1 MITLTP
7 VLVRFGLIIFA
18 VLIAT
23 FLIGIRREDKPLTNK
38 VFSADTLRQILAFFI
53 MAGVLCSLS
62 DDISIFG
69 KPTPINGLEL
79 LFAAFPIVGGGILFF
94 AGAYSLRCGMYKR
107 TDKIRA
113 GRALLFFFPM
123 LFFASVINSSN
134 YAIPALSRNWSLTA
148 ITVLVRPYMGLI
160 PLMLILELVL
170 YVSHKIF
177 RDENKVIFAAGVVCI
192 VLEFLSQS
200 KECWR
205 VYPVMFFLGMLLIR
219 YEDILADLIRKKFV
233 IIFPSALLLFAG
245 TVFQEIW
252 YMTVKY
258 KKFISPFARD
268 IPFEGHMYVHERSIG
283 IYSFDQLM
291 VLIAS
296 VALVTIFLCL
306 AVKLRVSNPVY
317 RFLSGFVYEFSWVS
331 ILAAYALN
339 NTFLNKRTVM
349 NFDSYI
355 LDRDINKIRVDL
367 VTGSYLRYQ
376 DLVIY
381 ILLVIA
387 FSAVVSFIIYNPF
400 RILKARKEQQ

>member
-1 MITLTP
+1 MVLTP
-7 VLVRFGLIIFA
+7 DMIRFGLIVFA
-18 VLIAT
+18 VLIVT
-23 FLIGIRREDKPLTNK
+23 FLIGIRKEDRSLKSE
-38 VFSADTLRQILAFFI
+38 VFSAATLRQILAFFI

-62 DDISIFG
+62 DDSAIFR
-69 KPTPINGLEL
+69 KPTSVNGLEL

-94 AGAYSLRCGMYKR
+94 AGAYSFRCGMYKR

-134 YAIPALSRNWSLTA
+134 YAIPALSRNWFLTA
-148 ITVLVRPYMGLI
+148 ITVLARSYMGLI
-160 PLMLILELVL
+160 PLMLILDLVL
-170 YVSHKIF
+170 YVSYKIF

-200 KECWR
+200 KDCWR
-205 VYPVMFFLGMLLIR
+205 VYPVMFFLGILIIR
-219 YEDILADLIRKKFV
+219 YEDILADLIRKKLV

-245 TVFQEIW
+245 TVLQEIW

-268 IPFEGHMYVHERSIG
+268 IPFEGHMYVHDRSIG
-283 IYSFDQLM
+283 IYGFDQLM
-291 VLIAS
+291 MLIAS

-306 AVKLRVSNPVY
+306 AVKHRVSNPVY

-331 ILAAYALN
+331 VLAAYALN

-355 LDRDINKIRVDL
+355 LDRDINMIRVDM